1 MMITEG
7 KGRVTKLF
15 LMIPTLF
22 PCSHEKL
29 SFFKEE
35 ENGPLNSGCQS
46 TIKISVLIFCRL
58 NEPVPISY
66 SFMQGERVPATNR
79 FLTLISDR
87 ERGNNKKQLPM
98 VTLLSDM
105 KLVEE
110 PGDRARAQ
118 TSPPLCILSIEP
130 HFLLS
135 RSLLARKP
143 RRNDAREPVIV

>member
-1 MMITEG
+1 
-7 KGRVTKLF
+7 
-15 LMIPTLF
+15 
-22 PCSHEKL
+22 
-29 SFFKEE
+29 
-35 ENGPLNSGCQS
+35 
-46 TIKISVLIFCRL
+46 
-58 NEPVPISY
+58 
-66 SFMQGERVPATNR
+66 MQGERVSATNR
-79 FLTLISDR
+79 FLTLISER
-87 ERGNNKKQLPM
+87 ERENNKKQLPM

-118 TSPPLCILSIEP
+118 TSPPLCVLSIEP